1 MCVCV
6 CVCVRAREREGWL
19 LSLWCSVNFRESPDE
34 LWPYCLLQLSAIV
47 DGIYAEHGHTAGS
60 FTHLASDRLLVG
72 GGADA
77 RSLQGAKGINNFV
90 GCLRK
95 VSQICRIN
103 VIHFT
108 YRDLLSGV
116 ASRSV
121 TEQVALITAI
131 WDSRISQNKCS

>member
-1 MCVCV
+1 MN
-6 CVCVRAREREGWL
+6 RAMRNEASKIL
-19 LSLWCSVNFRESPDE
+19 LFP
-34 LWPYCLLQLSAIV
+34 LQLSTVI

-95 VSQICRIN
+95 VGS
-103 VIHFT
+103 
-108 YRDLLSGV
+108 
-116 ASRSV
+116 
-121 TEQVALITAI
+121 ITWFIYAPP
-131 WDSRISQNKCS
+131 C